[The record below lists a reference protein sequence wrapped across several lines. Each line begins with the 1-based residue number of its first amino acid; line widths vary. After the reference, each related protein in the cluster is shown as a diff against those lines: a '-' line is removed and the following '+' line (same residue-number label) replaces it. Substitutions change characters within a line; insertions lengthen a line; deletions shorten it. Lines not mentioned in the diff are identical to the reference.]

1 MEYSKKILDDY
12 LEKITKERFSTEIA
26 IINNE
31 RHLEKVESERK
42 GLVKRL
48 KKIGSSLKDLELQK
62 KEGIRDRELKEQNKT
77 LITVLRD
84 DIGKR
89 NQKLDELEGRKKQIE
104 KNLELYKDY
113 IETIDSSIEIAKDKV
128 SV

>member
-1 MEYSKKILDDY
+1 MEYSKKILNDY

-26 IINNE
+26 IVNNE
-31 RHLEKVESERK
+31 KHLEEVESERK
-42 GLVKRL
+42 GLLKRL
-48 KKIGSSLKDLELQK
+48 KRVSSNLEKLELQK

-84 DIGKR
+84 DIDKR
-89 NQKLDELEGRKKQIE
+89 SQKLNELEGKKKQIE

-113 IETIDSSIEIAKDKV
+113 IETIDSSMEIAKEKV